1 MSKLYEKIIYILI
14 LVRKNRRKK
23 YKKRLAFLKKTWVIF
38 FEKETD
44 TCVYVDKY
52 VEKRV
57 FCVKNDMFSIKK
69 EGKMWITFCGKE
81 K

>member
-1 MSKLYEKIIYILI
+1 
-14 LVRKNRRKK
+14 
-23 YKKRLAFLKKTWVIF
+23 VIF

-44 TCVYVDKY
+44 RCVYVDKY

-81 K
+81 KWY

>member
-1 MSKLYEKIIYILI
+1 M
-14 LVRKNRRKK
+14 
-23 YKKRLAFLKKTWVIF
+23 IF

-44 TCVYVDKY
+44 RCVYVDKY

-69 EGKMWITFCGKE
+69 REKCGLLFVEKKNGTDLVNLMWISFMLTQEQEQERKNGK
-81 K
+81 